1 MTRIQVD
8 LVETNLAIVGVKPL
22 NKVKTKFAHKMS
34 GEAFV
39 VNDGAADE
47 YYDREKVREIVIKF
61 GNSKNAMRR
70 DMTVEQIVDEFM
82 ESDGE

>member
-1 MTRIQVD
+1 M
-8 LVETNLAIVGVKPL
+8 AIVGVKPL

-34 GEAFV
+34 GEALV
-39 VNDGAADE
+39 VNGEAADE

-61 GNSKNAMRR
+61 ANSKNAMRR